1 MVADTE
7 FMQHALALARRGLG
21 HTSPNPAVGCVIVS
35 ADGVVVGKGYHERA
49 GGPHAE
55 IVALGEAGPRA
66 RGATLYCSLEPCAHT
81 GRTGPCVAAIVEAGV
96 GRVVAAI
103 EDPNPRVAGR
113 GLEYLR
119 AHGVDVSV
127 GVCRHEAARLNAP
140 FFTSMIT
147 GRPFVTMKIATS
159 ADGRVAAR
167 RGEPTKLTCAESD
180 RDVHRLRAE
189 IDAIAVGSETV
200 LVDDP
205 LLTARGEARSRPL
218 TRVIVDW
225 RLRVPPSARVFSTLE
240 AGPVVVVVSEQ
251 AMGSRQAA
259 ARELEDAGAE
269 LLVVGDRDLA
279 EMLGAL
285 GRRNL
290 RWLAAE
296 GGPRL
301 HAALT
306 EARLVDHVRVYV
318 TPAILGPDGVP
329 WDLPAGFSLAA
340 LDGLTVEPCG
350 ADVIIEGYVH
360 RTH

>member
-1 MVADTE
+1 
-7 FMQHALALARRGLG
+7 MQRALELARRGLG

-35 ADGVVVGKGYHERA
+35 ADGEVVGEGHHERA

-55 IVALGEAGPRA
+55 IVALGEAGLRA
-66 RGATLYCSLEPCAHT
+66 RGATLYCSLEPCVHT

-96 GRVVAAI
+96 GRVVAAV

-113 GLEYLR
+113 GLDYLR

-127 GVCRHEAARLNAP
+127 GMCRNEAARLNAP
-140 FFTSMIT
+140 FFTSMIA

-167 RGEPTKLTCAESD
+167 RGEHTKLTSAESD
-180 RDVHRLRAE
+180 RDVHRLRAR
-189 IDAIAVGSETV
+189 IDAIAVGADTV

-205 LLTARGEARSRPL
+205 WLTARGDARSRPL
-218 TRVIVDW
+218 TRVVVDW
-225 RLRVPPSARVFSTLE
+225 RLRVPASARLFSTLD
-240 AGPVVVVVSEQ
+240 AGPVVVVTSEQ
-251 AMGSRQAA
+251 GAANRQSAA
-259 ARELEDAGAE
+259 GELEEAGAE
-269 LLVVGDRDLA
+269 LLIVGDRNLGEALA
-279 EMLGAL
+279 AL

-290 RWLAAE
+290 RWLLAE

-301 HAALT
+301 HAALV
-306 EARLVDHVRVYV
+306 ASGLVDHVRVYV
-318 TPAILGPDGVP
+318 TPAILGSDGVP

-340 LDGLTVEPCG
+340 LDGLTAQPCG